1 MMDLKEIIKW
11 FFPGFSELLRNL
23 GKMDWRVTFVCLFLL
38 FNLCYAAEKENSV
51 SEPNRTFLVGA
62 KSFSFN
68 LNSSDVVDNATN
80 SQNVSKNNH
89 QRSLEEIET
98 GRTFGRPFKKM
109 IAGLLPVIFSM
120 GAASTW
126 AMVATLVGIK
136 TFFVTLLI
144 LKILLVAGAA
154 KLGAVFGAKHNYH
167 PQPHHHQEWA
177 PHPQKEIHLH
187 IHNGHHD
194 SHGHPEIH
202 EGYPSSPWAR
212 EGVSSSV
219 PASLETK
226 SVNLALDQAY
236 SAGPQTI
243 STPYGNYVKLE
254 PVKVRKRRNN
264 VAIHVET

>member
-11 FFPGFSELLRNL
+11 FFPGFSDLLRNL
-23 GKMDWRVTFVCLFLL
+23 GKMDWRLTFVCLFLL

-154 KLGAVFGAKHNYH
+154 KCSARSTTTTPSL
-167 PQPHHHQEWA
+167 
-177 PHPQKEIHLH
+177 I
-187 IHNGHHD
+187 IIRNGLLILRRR
-194 SHGHPEIH
+194 ST
-202 EGYPSSPWAR
+202 Y
-212 EGVSSSV
+212 
-219 PASLETK
+219 
-226 SVNLALDQAY
+226 
-236 SAGPQTI
+236 I
-243 STPYGNYVKLE
+243 STMVIMILMATLKFMRDTLHRLGPGKEYHLQYQPLWR
-254 PVKVRKRRNN
+254 RK
-264 VAIHVET
+264 ALT